1 MKRGNTMDIYVPS
14 LEVIIETELQ
24 RQESEQEDALRS
36 FSDTELV
43 TGE

>member
-24 RQESEQEDALRS
+24 RQESEQELGS